1 MSDYLPYI
9 VVGLGAGSVY
19 AIAAMGLVV
28 TYKTSG
34 IFNFAHGAVG
44 MAATYAFYSLRV
56 DAGWPTLLAAA
67 VAVLGV
73 GPAMGVV
80 IDRLLLRRLVGAPSS
95 TYVVVSL
102 GLLVALQGIF
112 VATYGAAPR
121 RVEPFLPQSTF
132 RLPGVNVG
140 WDQAILVGIAALSG
154 LGLVLFF
161 RTRFGVLTRAVV
173 DDRDLSTL
181 ARVDAGR
188 VTSASW
194 VIGCA
199 FAALSGV
206 LLSPILGVDAVI
218 LTLLVIQA
226 FGAAA
231 VGRLVSL
238 PLTYAGALVIG
249 VAASLSTKFVVDH
262 PALAG
267 VPASLPFVVLFA
279 VLVFSR
285 RGSFADLTRTDQRVG
300 GAGGVAASRFP
311 ARLLVGLALV
321 GAFLP
326 GRLDSARLLTA
337 TAVVA
342 FVLIFSSLGLLVGMS
357 RQVSLC
363 HVVFVALGATTLA
376 RLLDAGVPYLAALL
390 LAGLILVPVGAV
402 VAIPAIRL
410 SGLFLALATFGF
422 GVLAQNL
429 LYQTKAGFGGKA
441 ILSIDRPELFGV
453 SLRGDTAY
461 YVFVLMVV
469 VAGVAAVEAMRIT
482 RLGRILR
489 ALADSPVAV
498 QSLGINP
505 VVPRVLVFCFTAFLA
520 AVAGGLLG
528 TLTLSVN
535 AQTFDFFQS
544 LLWVTVLVTAGPS
557 SLGGAVTAAVA
568 LVWVPTV
575 FTSRAVVEWQPV
587 AFGVAAIFLAQ
598 ARNGLVGL
606 VRWPDFSR
614 LADQASWRTGSVR
627 RAERLEPALP
637 DRPAGHFGDAPAA
650 SGSR

>member
-1 MSDYLPYI
+1 VRDYLPYI

-44 MAATYAFYSLRV
+44 MAATYVFYSLRV
-56 DAGWPTLLAAA
+56 DAGWPTAPAAA

-73 GPAMGVV
+73 GPAMGIV

-95 TYVVVSL
+95 SSVVVSL
-102 GLLVALQGIF
+102 GLLVALQGF
-112 VATYGAAPR
+112 FLALYGAAPR

-140 WDQAILVGIAALSG
+140 WDQAILVGIAAASG

-173 DDRDLSTL
+173 DDRDLSQL

-194 VIGCA
+194 IIGCA

-206 LLSPILGVDAVI
+206 LLSPLLGVDAVI

-249 VAASLSTKFVVDH
+249 VAASLSTKFVVEH
-262 PALAG
+262 PSLAG
-267 VPASLPFVVLFA
+267 LPSSLPFIVLFA

-285 RGSFADLTRTDQRVG
+285 RGRFAELSRTDLRVG
-300 GAGGVAASRFP
+300 GSGGLAVSRFP
-311 ARLLVGLALV
+311 VRLLAALATVGV
-321 GAFLP
+321 VLP
-326 GRLDSARLLTA
+326 GRLDSGRLLTA

-342 FVLIFSSLGLLVGMS
+342 FVLVFSSLGLLVGMS

-376 RLLDAGVPYLAALL
+376 RLLDGGVPYLPALL

-429 LYQTKAGFGGKA
+429 VYQTKAGFGGKA
-441 ILSIDRPELFGV
+441 ILTINRPELFGI
-453 SLRGDTAY
+453 SLRGDRAY
-461 YVFVLMVV
+461 YLFVLLVV
-469 VAGVAAVEAMRIT
+469 LAGLAAVEVVRVT

-568 LVWVPTV
+568 LIWIPTV
-575 FTSRAVVEWQPV
+575 FTSRTVVEWQPV

-598 ARNGLVGL
+598 SRNGLVGL
-606 VRWPDFSR
+606 VRRPDFSR
-614 LADQASWRTGSVR
+614 LADLASWRLGSVR
-627 RAERLEPALP
+627 LAERLELTLAGDTPAP
-637 DRPAGHFGDAPAA
+637 PGPG
-650 SGSR
+650 

>member
-1 MSDYLPYI
+1 
-9 VVGLGAGSVY
+9 
-19 AIAAMGLVV
+19 
-28 TYKTSG
+28 
-34 IFNFAHGAVG
+34 
-44 MAATYAFYSLRV
+44 
-56 DAGWPTLLAAA
+56 
-67 VAVLGV
+67 V

-80 IDRLLLRRLVGAPSS
+80 IDRLLLRRLTGAPSS
-95 TYVVVSL
+95 SYVVVSL
-102 GLLVALQGIF
+102 GLLVALQGF
-112 VATYGAAPR
+112 FLAVYGPAPR

-140 WDQAILVGIAALSG
+140 WDQAILVVIAAVSG
-154 LGLVLFF
+154 LGLALFF

-173 DDRDLSTL
+173 DDRDLSELT
-181 ARVDAGR
+181 RVDAGA

-194 VIGCA
+194 IIGCA

-206 LLSPILGVDAVI
+206 LLAPLLGVDAVI

-238 PLTYAGALVIG
+238 PLTYAGGLAIG

-267 VPASLPFVVLFA
+267 VPSSLPFVVLFA

-285 RGSFADLTRTDQRVG
+285 RGRFAELSRPERRS
-300 GAGGVAASRFP
+300 GASAGVAAARFP
-311 ARLLVGLALV
+311 ARLLIGLALV
-321 GAFLP
+321 GVVLP

-376 RLLDAGVPYLAALL
+376 RLLDGGVPYLAALL

-429 LYQTKAGFGGKA
+429 LYPSKAGFGGKA
-441 ILSIDRPELFGV
+441 ILTINRPDLFGV

-461 YVFVLMVV
+461 YGFVLVV
-469 VAGVAAVEAMRIT
+469 VLAGVVAVEVVRVT
-482 RLGRILR
+482 RLGRTLR
-489 ALADSPVAV
+489 ALADSPVAM

-520 AVAGGLLG
+520 ALAGELLG

-557 SLGGAVTAAVA
+557 SLGGAVIAAVA

-575 FTSRAVVEWQPV
+575 FTSRTVVEWQPV

-606 VRWPDFSR
+606 IRRPDFSR
-614 LADQASWRTGSVR
+614 LAEAAAWRLGSVR
-627 RAERLEPALP
+627 RAERQEA
-637 DRPAGHFGDAPAA
+637 AG
-650 SGSR
+650 

>member
-1 MSDYLPYI
+1 MRDYLPYI

-34 IFNFAHGAVG
+34 VFNFAHGAVG
-44 MAATYAFYSLRV
+44 MAATYVFYTLRV
-56 DAGWPTLLAAA
+56 DAGWPTALAAA
-67 VAVLGV
+67 VAVLGIA
-73 GPAMGVV
+73 PAMGVV
-80 IDRLLLRRLVGAPSS
+80 IDRLLLRRLAGAPSS
-95 TYVVVSL
+95 SYVVVSL
-102 GLLVALQGIF
+102 GLLVALQGF
-112 VATYGAAPR
+112 FLAVYGPAPR

-140 WDQAILVGIAALSG
+140 WDQAILVVIAAASG

-173 DDRDLSTL
+173 DDRDLSEL
-181 ARVDAGR
+181 ARVDAGA

-194 VIGCA
+194 IIGCA

-206 LLSPILGVDAVI
+206 LLAPLLGVDAVI

-238 PLTYAGALVIG
+238 PLTYAGGLAIG

-262 PALAG
+262 PGLAG
-267 VPASLPFVVLFA
+267 VPSSLPFVVLFA

-285 RGSFADLTRTDQRVG
+285 RGKFAELTRPGRRSTGSAG
-300 GAGGVAASRFP
+300 GAGLAAGRFP
-311 ARLLVGLALV
+311 ARLLVGLAVV
-321 GAFLP
+321 GVVLP

-376 RLLDAGVPYLAALL
+376 RLRDAGVPYLPALL

-429 LYQTKAGFGGKA
+429 LYPSKAGFGGKA
-441 ILSIDRPELFGV
+441 ILTINRPDLFGL
-453 SLRGDTAY
+453 SLRSDTAFY
-461 YVFVLMVV
+461 FFVLLV
-469 VAGVAAVEAMRIT
+469 VAAGVVAVEFVRVT
-482 RLGRILR
+482 RLGRVLR
-489 ALADSPVAV
+489 ALADSPMAV

-505 VVPRVLVFCFTAFLA
+505 VVPRVLVFCLTAFLA
-520 AVAGGLLG
+520 ALAGGLLG

-575 FTSRAVVEWQPV
+575 FTSHTVVEWQPV

-598 ARNGLVGL
+598 ARNGVVGL
-606 VRWPDFSR
+606 VRRPDLSR
-614 LADQASWRTGSVR
+614 LAERASWRLGSVR
-627 RAERLEPALP
+627 LAERLEEA
-637 DRPAGHFGDAPAA
+637 R
-650 SGSR
+650 

>member
-1 MSDYLPYI
+1 MRDYLPYI

-44 MAATYAFYSLRV
+44 MAATYAFYTLRV
-56 DAGWPTLLAAA
+56 DAGWPTVLAAA

-173 DDRDLSTL
+173 DDRDLATL

-238 PLTYAGALVIG
+238 PLTYAGALAIG

-262 PALAG
+262 PSLAG

-285 RGSFADLTRTDQRVG
+285 RGKFADLTRTDQRAG
-300 GAGGVAASRFP
+300 GAGGVAGARFP

-376 RLLDAGVPYLAALL
+376 RLLDAGVPYLPALL

-461 YVFVLMVV
+461 YVFVLLVV
-469 VAGVAAVEAMRIT
+469 VAGVAAVEVMRVT

-489 ALADSPVAV
+489 ALADSPLGV

-557 SLGGAVTAAVA
+557 SLGGAVIAAVA

-606 VRWPDFSR
+606 IRWPDFSR
-614 LADQASWRTGSVR
+614 LAEQASWRTGSVR
-627 RAERLEPALP
+627 RAERLELALS
-637 DRPAGHFGDAPAA
+637 GDTPAA
-650 SGSR
+650 PGTG